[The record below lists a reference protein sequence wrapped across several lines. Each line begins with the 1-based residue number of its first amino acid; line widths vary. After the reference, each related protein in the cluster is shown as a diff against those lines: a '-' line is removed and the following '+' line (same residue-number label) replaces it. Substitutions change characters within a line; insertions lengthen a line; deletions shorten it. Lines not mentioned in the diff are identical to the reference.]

1 MLVRAWAPEWAVQE
15 LGVAM
20 AMVWAWLSA
29 TLLGGWELVSVSVSV
44 MAWVLPLDAVFEMM
58 SVGL

>member
-1 MLVRAWAPEWAVQE
+1 M
-15 LGVAM
+15 AM

-44 MAWVLPLDAVFEMM
+44 MAWVLPLDAVLEMM